1 MMIAID
7 PANVGAMRAT
17 AFRPVHLT
25 GAAYVRVR
33 VRASSRARRRR
44 RGRAGRRGSGPARGR
59 RRRSEASPTVWRS
72 RWPTTSNGRAEHP
85 GVRYVLGSSQSVCV
99 ARLTAQQKVERDARI
114 VADRAAGLTWPTIAR
129 RHDLSERQCQEIV
142 KAHRATWPLLESH
155 DPIDAITELVEQLD
169 SIVEKFAIVA
179 EETKHDAVKV
189 GALRSQ
195 LAAMEQRFTVA
206 HALGLVP
213 TLDLVR
219 RDTDLRQVMPV
230 AADVLTQHEV
240 SDEAVDDLLVA
251 LDAGLAWPHGN
262 GHGAQSRS

>member
-1 MMIAID
+1 
-7 PANVGAMRAT
+7 
-17 AFRPVHLT
+17 
-25 GAAYVRVR
+25 
-33 VRASSRARRRR
+33 
-44 RGRAGRRGSGPARGR
+44 
-59 RRRSEASPTVWRS
+59 
-72 RWPTTSNGRAEHP
+72 
-85 GVRYVLGSSQSVCV
+85 VCV